1 MKYNRLALAAA
12 WIGLSALASAAELR
26 LKTRTIEP
34 GPGGKQAV
42 LLEAG
47 AIARSVS
54 GQRYRWLVQREEEA
68 PDWSE
73 WEQRGVKLLATVPVN
88 GYIVSAPTGFDPA
101 GLSYSYLAPIAASDK
116 VSPELQVSEL
126 VAAAVAEEP
135 ERKLVVVHFHGD
147 VEGWEADGILATEGL
162 AGIENA
168 SLEPKDRLV
177 EVTGAQMQALALWDE
192 VEYIFP
198 APEDMKEGAIY
209 LVCGGVLSGGLEVAM
224 LAASYGE
231 GWDGPGRGRTELTY
245 SLGALGTRTEPGA
258 TRAEIVRALAEWSRV
273 VAVSFRETSNRTAAR
288 NLDILFATGEHGDP
302 FPFRAGSSVLGHSFF
317 PAPPNPEPLAGDI
330 HVNDAWSWS
339 IGGQWDIY
347 SLMLHEIGHS
357 LGIGHTDRPESVM
370 YPYYRKAEQLTEV
383 DIASIRQL
391 YAAPEEAATPLG
403 VTITTPTV
411 LTTSATAVNVGG
423 TLTGAGP
430 GVTVARLNLAN
441 SEQANCLVNSVQTT
455 YSCANVPLVTGN
467 NTIRVTATLAGHTAS
482 VERTV
487 ARTAPAAVSL
497 TVNGVAA
504 TTTATTVALS
514 GTASHPDG
522 MASVSWRNQA
532 GQSGTATGLANWTV
546 SVPLQAGL
554 NNITIRGTARNGAV
568 AERSISVTRNTPTTT
583 PTPTEDRVPPRMTIQ
598 QPIGNFIL
606 TSAQRLTFRGAATDN
621 VGVTKVTWTNTAGNQ
636 SGAATANTV
645 NGVVNWSFDVSLAVG
660 FNTIQ
665 VRAWDP
671 AGNSTLYSTTVRR
684 Y

>member
-12 WIGLSALASAAELR
+12 WIGVSALASAAELR

-34 GPGGKQAV
+34 GAGGKQAAV
-42 LLEAG
+42 LEAG

-68 PDWSE
+68 PGWSE
-73 WEQRGVKLLATVPVN
+73 WKQRGVKVLAAVPVN
-88 GYIVSAPTGFDPA
+88 GYIVSAPAGFDPE

-116 VSPELQVSEL
+116 VSPELQGSEM

-135 ERKLVVVHFHGD
+135 ERKLVLVHFHGD

-162 AGIENA
+162 TAIENA
-168 SLEPKDRLV
+168 SLEPQDRLV
-177 EVTGAQMQALALWDE
+177 EVTGAQMQTLALWDE

-198 APEDMKEGAIY
+198 APEGMKNGEIY
-209 LVCGGVLSGGLEVAM
+209 LACGGVLSGELEVAM

-231 GWDGPGRGRTELTY
+231 GWDGPGRGRAELTF
-245 SLGALGTRTEPGA
+245 SLGSLGTRTEPGA
-258 TRAEIVRALAEWSRV
+258 TRAEVVRALAEWSRV
-273 VAVSFRETSNRTAAR
+273 VAVSFRETTNRTAAR

-302 FPFRAGSSVLGHSFF
+302 FPFQAGSSVLGHSFF

-370 YPYYRKAEQLTEV
+370 YPYYRKAEKLTEV

-391 YAAPEEAATPLG
+391 YAAPEEEAAPLG
-403 VTITTPTV
+403 VTITAPTV

-430 GVTVARLNLAN
+430 GVAVTRLNLAN
-441 SEQANCLVNSVQTT
+441 GEQASCLVNSVQTT
-455 YSCANVPLVTGN
+455 FSCANVPLVTGN
-467 NTIRVTATLAGHTAS
+467 NTIRVTATLAGRTANT
-482 VERTV
+482 ERTV

-497 TVNGVAA
+497 TVNAVAAA
-504 TTTATTVALS
+504 TTAAAVSLS

-522 MASVSWRNQA
+522 MASVTWRNQA
-532 GQSGTATGLANWTV
+532 GQSGTATGLENWTA

-568 AERSISVTRNTPTTT
+568 AERTVSVTRNTPTTT
-583 PTPTEDRVPPRMTIQ
+583 TPTEDRVPPRMTIQ

-606 TSAQRLTFRGAATDN
+606 TSAPRLTFRGVATDN

-665 VRAWDP
+665 VRAWDS